1 MYSISDNEIHF
12 RTYIN
17 QLTKNITIY
26 TTVTVI
32 ADANNENLP
41 KRVREIYITTNLT
54 IVYQK
59 DRFVFFVAIASK
71 PLGCPITTNNDQ
83 IANI

>member
-1 MYSISDNEIHF
+1 MRDKEMHF

-17 QLTKNITIY
+17 QLTKNIITY

-32 ADANNENLP
+32 ADANKENLP
-41 KRVREIYITTNLT
+41 KKVRKRYITTNLT

-59 DRFVFFVAIASK
+59 DRFVFLVAIANK
-71 PLGCPITTNNDQ
+71 LLG
-83 IANI
+83 